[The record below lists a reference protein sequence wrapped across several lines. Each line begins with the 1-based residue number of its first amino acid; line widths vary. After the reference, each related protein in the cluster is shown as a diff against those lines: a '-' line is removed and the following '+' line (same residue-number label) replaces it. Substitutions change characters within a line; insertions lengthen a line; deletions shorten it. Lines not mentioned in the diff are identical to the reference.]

1 MFNEGQKSSINTLL
15 GVCIL
20 CVHPVDDVPFVP
32 DVIARTQLDL
42 LWEGPVR
49 HPAIDVAGAESC
61 HLKKLRQAD
70 EGK

>member
-49 HPAIDVAGAESC
+49 HPAIDGAY
-61 HLKKLRQAD
+61 A
-70 EGK
+70 

>member
-15 GVCIL
+15 GFCIL
-20 CVHPVDDVPFVP
+20 YVHPVDDVPFVP
-32 DVIARTQLDL
+32 DDRARIQLDL

-49 HPAIDVAGAESC
+49 HPAIDGAGAESC